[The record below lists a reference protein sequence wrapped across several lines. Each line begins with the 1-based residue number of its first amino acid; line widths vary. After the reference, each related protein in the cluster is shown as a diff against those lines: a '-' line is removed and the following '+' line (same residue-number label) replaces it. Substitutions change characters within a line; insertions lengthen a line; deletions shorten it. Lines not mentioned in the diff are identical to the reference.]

1 MEDKKLLE
9 SLLKDEKFIAK
20 LNDAEDFQKVKE
32 LFESE
37 GLVLSI
43 SECEEVLNVLN
54 YITLKAQNGE
64 KVSDEDLE
72 NVSGGSAFKKIVG
85 QALIGMSLYVGYN
98 VYKNVDNIRKNNG
111 GKIPLSEGSKKVRS
125 AFNRGVNMLDQ
136 VAESVTEKIT
146 GQKIVDINKT
156 LDNL

>member
-1 MEDKKLLE
+1 MVDKKLLE

-72 NVSGGSAFKKIVG
+72 NVSGGSVFKKIVG
-85 QALIGMSLYVGYN
+85 QALIGMGLYVGYKVVEN
-98 VYKNVDNIRKNNG
+98 CNQMKKDNDG
-111 GKIPLSEGSKKVRS
+111 QLPLSEGSKKVKGFINGG
-125 AFNRGVNMLDQ
+125 FNRVKKGLDTFAD
-136 VAESVTEKIT
+136 VVTEKIM
-146 GQKIVDINKT
+146 GQKNGTNK
-156 LDNL
+156 